1 MGLCNAIM
9 KAGGHIFTQSKATH
23 INHKGAMVNGFK
35 VSAQHIIVATNT
47 PINDLV
53 TMHTKQ
59 WPYRTY
65 VIAALVPKGV
75 YPYSL
80 WWDTGNQHS
89 KWVAAPYHY
98 VRMAEYDLDLLISG
112 GEDHRTGQADDE
124 HIAEENR
131 YHKLVA
137 WTKSR
142 FPEMK
147 EMLYQWSGQVMEPV
161 DSLAYIGKNPG
172 DDNVYIITGD
182 SGNGMTHATLG
193 GIIITDII
201 MGRDN
206 VWEALYSPS
215 RITLSST
222 VDYLQEVGNMVAQFG
237 DWFSN
242 GDIHQLDELKP
253 GQGAIISSGLKKAAA
268 YRDLNN
274 EVHLCSAVCPH
285 LGGILQWN
293 ADEQS
298 FDCPLHGSRFTA
310 TGEVINGP
318 ASCDLKKIKNEFD
331 Q

>member
-1 MGLCNAIM
+1 
-9 KAGGHIFTQSKATH
+9 
-23 INHKGAMVNGFK
+23 
-35 VSAQHIIVATNT
+35 
-47 PINDLV
+47 
-53 TMHTKQ
+53 
-59 WPYRTY
+59 
-65 VIAALVPKGV
+65 
-75 YPYSL
+75 
-80 WWDTGNQHS
+80 
-89 KWVAAPYHY
+89 
-98 VRMAEYDLDLLISG
+98 
-112 GEDHRTGQADDE
+112 
-124 HIAEENR
+124 
-131 YHKLVA
+131 
-137 WTKSR
+137 
-142 FPEMK
+142 
-147 EMLYQWSGQVMEPV
+147 MEPV

-172 DDNVYIITGD
+172 DENVYIITGD

-201 MGRDN
+201 MGRKN
-206 VWEALYSPS
+206 VWEELYSPS

-222 VDYLQEVGNMVAQFG
+222 LDYLQEVGNMVVQFG

-253 GQGAIISSGLKKAAA
+253 GEGAIISSGLKKAAA

-274 EVHLCSAVCPH
+274 QVHLCSAVCPH